1 MDLLKSYAYITFK
14 TVDIAEIKI
23 SLNDGPLLK
32 CGSGKLKQFTDKY
45 VIKYSGTF

>member
-1 MDLLKSYAYITFK
+1 MDLLKSYAYVTFK

-32 CGSGKLKQFTDKY
+32 CGSGKLQFTDKY